1 MTYRDL
7 SEDEQVEVLGPVA
20 LAAAEQFGLEVAAME
35 LVAHAFNTTFAV
47 VGVDGSRHAIRV
59 NTNSVGSTTDV
70 VAQQTWQHALATESD
85 VLVPDPLRTTAG
97 RWYAEVDNALFGA
110 PLVATAAGW
119 LEGPDVGEI
128 DVAAAHELG
137 RTMARLHIH
146 AQSWS
151 LPDGGTLPRFDTPL
165 FGDED
170 LLDTA
175 PVLTGDGRA
184 VIRRARDVATLAF
197 ALVHAGAALRPIHA
211 DLHGDNLKWSG
222 HRLAV
227 FDFDDAGLGLPVTDL
242 AVTTFYLRGDD
253 PEPEQAMRAGYAEVL
268 AMPELEQDLF
278 EALVA
283 ARQLLLANSLL
294 SITTAELRRDAE
306 QYLAVTV
313 DRLRWWLR
321 TGTFTRALPGR

>member
-7 SEDEQVEVLGPVA
+7 SDDEQVEVLRPVA
-20 LAAAEQFGLEVAAME
+20 LAAAEQFGLEVSALE

-47 VGVDGSRHAIRV
+47 VGPEGSRHALRV

-70 VAQQTWQHALATESD
+70 VAQQAWQHALATESD
-85 VLVPDPLRTTAG
+85 VLVPDPLRTTG
-97 RWYAEVDNALFGA
+97 GHWYADVDSAAFDE
-110 PLVATAAGW
+110 PLVATAASW

-128 DVAAAHELG
+128 DAAAARELG
-137 RTMARLHIH
+137 RTMARLHTH
-146 AQSWS
+146 AQTWS
-151 LPDGGTLPRFDTPL
+151 LPEGGTLPRFDTPL

-175 PVLTGDGRA
+175 PVLSGDGRA

-211 DLHGDNLKWSG
+211 DLHGANLKWSG
-222 HRLAV
+222 HQLAV
-227 FDFDDAGLGLPVTDL
+227 FDFDDAGLGLPVVDL

-253 PEPEQAMRAGYAEVL
+253 PEPEQALRAGYAEVL
-268 AMPELEQDLF
+268 PFPEVEPDF

-294 SITTAELRRDAE
+294 TVTTAELRRDAE

-313 DRLRWWLR
+313 DRLRWWLK
-321 TGTFTRALPGR
+321 TGTFTRALPGP